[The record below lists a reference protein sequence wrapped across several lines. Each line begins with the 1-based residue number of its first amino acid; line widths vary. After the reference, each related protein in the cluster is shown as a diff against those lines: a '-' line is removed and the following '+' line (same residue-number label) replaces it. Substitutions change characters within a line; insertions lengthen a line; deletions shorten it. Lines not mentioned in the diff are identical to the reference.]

1 MISTREQGQAIAI
14 AAVTQSVE
22 VAFDLARS
30 LRLPE
35 STLSCL
41 TESLF
46 QISAETP
53 LSIYSAGDRLEL
65 GIRRCGERLEAP
77 LRQEESFLATSMQI
91 AYLAKELTKD
101 PSTQHRLRAAIE
113 AIDIRRTKED
123 SAELAQTVAQQA
135 LAELYQTH
143 ISPLGPKIILRGEP
157 HLLQRPE
164 IAAKIRTALLAGVRA
179 MVLWRQMGGKS
190 WHLVLRRKQLRR
202 ALSTIHR
209 SS

>member
-30 LRLPE
+30 LSLPE
-35 STLSCL
+35 STLTCL

-46 QISAETP
+46 QISAESP
-53 LSIYSAGDRLEL
+53 RSIYNAGDQLEL
-65 GIRRCGERLEAP
+65 GIRRCSERLKTP
-77 LRQEESFLATSMQI
+77 LLQEESFLAASMQI
-91 AYLAKELTKD
+91 AHLAKKLTKD
-101 PSTQHRLRAAIE
+101 PSTQQRLRAAIE
-113 AIDIRRTKED
+113 EIDVRRTKEA
-123 SAELAQTVAQQA
+123 SIESAQTVAHRS
-135 LAELYQTH
+135 LAELYQSH

-190 WHLVLRRKQLRR
+190 WHLVLRRRQLQR
-202 ALSTIHR
+202 ALSTIH
-209 SS
+209 